1 MEKWWLILGCLA
13 AGVQVSLADF
23 RLPFQEGEDL
33 VFQIRW
39 GVITGGYATLSVP
52 SIDKIDGKS
61 AYHILSEARS
71 TGMVDAF
78 YRVKDKNEAWLDT
91 ALPQSLRYSKTILEG
106 KYSVDEVVE
115 LDQTAHKYHLTE
127 VRHDKNNA
135 REEKQGIIPASVL
148 DVLSSLY
155 YVRSLPLE
163 VGKSFT
169 IDVHSGDKTWPLVV
183 QVKKL
188 EKVKVKA
195 GKFLC
200 YRVEP
205 LLRERGIFI
214 SKGKKLEVWLTADAH
229 HMPVLMRSEIFIGH
243 VSAELV
249 RQKTQPPKDD
259 HQQLA
264 SSTVAASRIP
274 L

>member
-1 MEKWWLILGCLA
+1 MRNFSLLAVILLA
-13 AGVQVSLADF
+13 SASIGRAGFHPA
-23 RLPFQEGEDL
+23 FQEGEDL
-33 VFQIRW
+33 TFQIRW

-52 SIDKIDGKS
+52 SIDRVGNEQ

-71 TGMVDAF
+71 TAMMDTF
-78 YRVKDKNEAWLDT
+78 YKVRDRNEAWLDT
-91 ALPQSLRYSKTILEG
+91 SEPRSLRYSKKILEG
-106 KYSVDEVVE
+106 KYSVDETVE
-115 LDQTAHKYHLTE
+115 LDQAARTFHTTE
-127 VRHDKNNA
+127 IRHDKNDA
-135 REEKQGIIPASVL
+135 KEEKRGEIPFNVL

-155 YVRSLPLE
+155 YIRSQPLE

-169 IDVHSGDKTWPLVV
+169 IDVHSGDKTFPLLVNV
-183 QVKKL
+183 TKR

-195 GKFLC
+195 GKFVC

-205 LLRERGIFI
+205 VLRERGIFI
-214 SKGKKLEVWLTADAH
+214 SKGKKLEVWLTADAR

-249 RQKTQPPKDD
+249 RQKTLPPKDD
-259 HQQLA
+259 LA
-264 SSTVAASRIP
+264 VIPAPFFQKIP

>member
-1 MEKWWLILGCLA
+1 MKKWGLMICSLA
-13 AGVQVSLADF
+13 ALASVVQAEF
-23 RLPFQEGEDL
+23 RPPFREGEDL
-33 VFQIRW
+33 LFQVRW

-52 SIDKIDGKS
+52 SIDLVDGKS

-71 TGMVDAF
+71 TGMVDTF
-78 YRVKDKNEAWLDT
+78 YRVRDKNEAWLDT
-91 ALPQSLRYSKTILEG
+91 ASPRSLRYSKTILEG
-106 KYSVDEVVE
+106 KYSVNEVVE
-115 LDQTAHKYHLTE
+115 LDQTARTFHETE
-127 VRHDKNNA
+127 IRHDKNNA
-135 REEKQGIIPASVL
+135 RQEKQGAIPANVL

-169 IDVHSGDKTWPLVV
+169 IDVHSGDKTFPLVV
-183 QVKKL
+183 KVKKL
-188 EKVKVKA
+188 ETVKVKA

-205 LLRERGIFI
+205 KLRERGIFI
-214 SKGKKLEVWLTADAH
+214 SKGKKLEVWMTADAR

-249 RQKTQPPKDD
+249 RSTEHVSRDTNE
-259 HQQLA
+259 LA
-264 SSTVAASRIP
+264 AHSFPTP
-274 L
+274 TNF